1 MDATIAPP
9 DAATPYDEE
18 YYAARYRYHP
28 TSMYWWSVRYYAR
41 LVARHLPEQ
50 PGHRPR
56 VLEIGCGV
64 GHVLSKLSARCDVAG
79 LDLSPEALRQ
89 ARTVVPQADLLRGS
103 ADHLPFRDASFDAV
117 LARHVL
123 EHLPEPAAAIAELRR
138 VLRPGGLLLAAM
150 PNPSSI
156 MRPLK
161 GARWV
166 GYRDPTHVSLLM
178 PAAWR
183 ELFAAAGFG
192 VEGEHGDG
200 LWDVPYLP
208 HVPTPLQL
216 ALFALPAAAQVLLA
230 GTFIPTRAGES
241 VIFALRADS
250 AA

>member
-1 MDATIAPP
+1 MDTTITPP
-9 DAATPYDEE
+9 DTAVPYDAE

-41 LVARHLPEQ
+41 LVLRHVSEQ
-50 PGHRPR
+50 PENRPR

-64 GHVLSKLSARCDVAG
+64 GHVLAKLSARCDVAG

-89 ARTVVPQADLLRGS
+89 ARAVVPQADLLRGS
-103 ADHLPFRDASFDAV
+103 ADRLPFRAAGFDAI

-123 EHLPEPAAAIAELRR
+123 EHLPEPAGAIAELRR
-138 VLRPGGLLLAAM
+138 VMRPGGVLIAAM
-150 PNPSSI
+150 PNPSSV
-156 MRPLK
+156 MRPVK
-161 GARWV
+161 GAQWV
-166 GYRDPTHVSLLM
+166 GFRDPTHVSLLM

-183 ELFAAAGFG
+183 QLFAAAGFS
-192 VEGEHGDG
+192 VQGEHGDG

-208 HVPTPLQL
+208 YLPTPLQL

-241 VIFALRADS
+241 VIFALRVDS